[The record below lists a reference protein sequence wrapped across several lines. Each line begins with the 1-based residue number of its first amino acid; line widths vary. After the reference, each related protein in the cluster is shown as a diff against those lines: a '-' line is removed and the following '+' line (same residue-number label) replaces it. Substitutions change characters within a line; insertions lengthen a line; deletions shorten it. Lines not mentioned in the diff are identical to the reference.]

1 MTMEL
6 RRAGFP
12 MQLRNV
18 SERVLEGIAVPW
30 DELTHLVANPA
41 GERFMRGSL
50 TRTVQERGA
59 RLKLFRDHDH
69 SHAIGRPLKLDARH
83 PAGLWARWQVFETP
97 WGDEALA
104 EVEQGALDMFS
115 VGFQPLRVR
124 RGPDGANEVVEAAL
138 GEVSLCPMGAFDGA
152 QLLAT
157 RSAVVEPTTRDSATA
172 LRGWLD
178 SHPVPELEA
187 LTAGPVVLPPWA

>member
-1 MTMEL
+1 MTMEM

-12 MQLRNV
+12 VELRQV
-18 SERVLEGIAVPW
+18 AERTLEGIAVPW
-30 DELTHLVANPA
+30 DELTHMVANPA
-41 GERFMRGSL
+41 GERFLRGSL

-69 SHAIGRPLKLDARH
+69 SHAIGKPLKLDARH
-83 PAGLWARWQVFETP
+83 AAGLWARWQVFDTP
-97 WGDEALA
+97 WGDEVLA

-115 VGFQPLRVR
+115 VGFAPVRTR
-124 RGPDGANEVVEAAL
+124 RGPDGANDIVEAML
-138 GEVSLCPMGAFDGA
+138 GEVSLCPMGAYDGA

-157 RSAVVEPTTRDSATA
+157 RAATVPAAGTTD

-178 SHPVPELEA
+178 AHPVPEVGA
-187 LTAGPVVLPPWA
+187 LTDGPVMLPPWR